1 MRAFIRQYASAVGL
15 DGNQLVDI
23 YDGKEPEIV
32 EEPKPVYEELE
43 GSRKQ
48 LHDEEKQSSWLLRNL
63 PPLPFVNWFSHCGR
77 SAVYYVARSKAEP
90 IIQTPATSA
99 SVENPKNQVKPQKV
113 AHKVVHRRLL
123 QANQRRKQLWLW

>member
-23 YDGKEPEIV
+23 YDGKEPAIV

-48 LHDEEKQSSWLLRNL
+48 LHDEEKQSSWLLR
-63 PPLPFVNWFSHCGR
+63 
-77 SAVYYVARSKAEP
+77 K
-90 IIQTPATSA
+90 
-99 SVENPKNQVKPQKV
+99 
-113 AHKVVHRRLL
+113 RLL
-123 QANQRRKQLWLW
+123 LDWRDGRWHTYQHTLSRRAKQQLYLRMPPMQH